1 MIIAT
6 AIANRHRQSPIAI
19 AVQSALPP
27 RVESCAVVHM
37 QVAIVGLYF
46 MNIFQLV
53 RKIGA
58 GMQLSVRTRG
68 APPSVLAKRQGSTLQ
83 DHTHRLFVLLEHN
96 TRLRN

>member
-58 GMQLSVRTRG
+58 GMQSTFGLHVNVYTAFLSG
-68 APPSVLAKRQGSTLQ
+68 
-83 DHTHRLFVLLEHN
+83 
-96 TRLRN
+96 